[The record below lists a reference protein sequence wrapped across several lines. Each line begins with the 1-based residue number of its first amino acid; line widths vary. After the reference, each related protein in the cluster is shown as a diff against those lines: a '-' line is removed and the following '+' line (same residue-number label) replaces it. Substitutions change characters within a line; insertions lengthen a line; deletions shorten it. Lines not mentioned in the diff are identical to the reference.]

1 MMILVERIEFGHT
14 LEQFELTD
22 VSEEEIL
29 IAAKLA
35 TILESLFEIEIA
47 DADKNYLLLQIA
59 SKRILNVEDK
69 EISEFDDYAYIEGL
83 LNRIESHYFYHLQDD
98 MQLKKDLVAHIHSM
112 LYRVKYHM
120 TVKKPND
127 GAHQALLSVSLR
139 NHARRSRIAKKTI
152 HMTLI
157 KMN

>member
-47 DADKNYLLLQIA
+47 DADKKLFT
-59 SKRILNVEDK
+59 SP
-69 EISEFDDYAYIEGL
+69 
-83 LNRIESHYFYHLQDD
+83 NR
-98 MQLKKDLVAHIHSM
+98 
-112 LYRVKYHM
+112 
-120 TVKKPND
+120 
-127 GAHQALLSVSLR
+127 
-139 NHARRSRIAKKTI
+139 
-152 HMTLI
+152 
-157 KMN
+157 